1 MYTYNAEVLR
11 VLDGDTIDVLI
22 DLGFSTHRK
31 IRVRLYGINAPESRT
46 RDLAE
51 KKLGLAAKERLI
63 NILEEQDNKVIL
75 ESHGV
80 GKYGR
85 CLGELFYNK
94 DLPEG
99 GFIRTSINNQLVIEG
114 HGVQYFGGKR

>member
-11 VLDGDTIDVLI
+11 GVDGDTIDVLI

-114 HGVQYFGGKR
+114 QGVQYFGGKR